1 VHAVC
6 DGRGVPLALLL
17 GPGNRHDRVYALPTV
32 DALPKL
38 RRRRKGRENRPNRL
52 FADRG
57 YDADWLR
64 QALRERGIKPN
75 IPEKQNPG
83 AGRVR
88 DQEAHERWPIER
100 TNAWL
105 HNYRRLTTRWE
116 RRPELYLA
124 FAQLAASLIIC
135 RRLADAF

>member
-1 VHAVC
+1 VHALC
-6 DGRGVPLALLL
+6 DSRGVPLALLL
-17 GPGNRHDRVYALPTV
+17 GPGNRHDRVHALATV
-32 DALPKL
+32 DAVLPL
-38 RRRRKGRENRPNRL
+38 RTRRRGRENRPSRL

-64 QALRERGIKPN
+64 RALRERGITPH
-75 IPEKQNPG
+75 IPHKQKRG
-83 AGRVR
+83 TGRVR
-88 DQEAHERWPIER
+88 DHQAHKRWPIER

-105 HNYRRLTTRWE
+105 HNYRRLSTRWE

-135 RRLADAF
+135 RRLNDAF

>member
-1 VHAVC
+1 M
-6 DGRGVPLALLL
+6 L
-17 GPGNRHDRVYALPTV
+17 GPGNRHDRIHALETI
-32 DALPKL
+32 DALPLLRL
-38 RRRRKGRENRPNRL
+38 RRRGRENRPTQL

-64 QALRERGIKPN
+64 AALRERGITPN
-75 IPEKQNPG
+75 IPRKRKPG
-83 AGRVR
+83 TGRTR
-88 DQEAHERWPIER
+88 DKNAHQRWPIER

-105 HNYRRLTTRWE
+105 HNYRRLNIRWE

-135 RRLADAF
+135 RRLDNAF

>member
-1 VHAVC
+1 VHA
-6 DGRGVPLALLL
+6 LA
-17 GPGNRHDRVYALPTV
+17 AV
-32 DALPKL
+32 DAVPQLRS
-38 RRRRKGRENRPNRL
+38 RRRGRENRPSRL

-64 QALRERGIKPN
+64 EALRERGIKPH
-75 IPEKQNPG
+75 IPYKQKPG
-83 AGRVR
+83 TGRVR
-88 DQEAHERWPIER
+88 DQQARHRWPIER

-105 HNYRRLTTRWE
+105 HNHRRLTTRWE

-135 RRLADAF
+135 RRLNNAF